1 MESMSKST
9 KDDLAVAFRSLDR
22 RRHEAVDQ
30 AKGAPVG
37 ELLSEL
43 DRIVAA
49 AAALIRSAPTPA
61 AVAAKLESLP
71 IEEIDAAALDGLRRL
86 AIEAGATL
94 RRIAGSGP
102 DDD

>member
-22 RRHEAVDQ
+22 RRHEALDK

-37 ELLSEL
+37 ELLTEL
-43 DRIVAA
+43 DRVVAA

-61 AVAAKLESLP
+61 AVAATLESLP
-71 IEEIDAAALDGLRRL
+71 IEEIDTAALDELRRL

-102 DDD
+102 DD